1 MTKKSNFD
9 ILYGPYFNLIKM
21 KIYLASKSPRRKE
34 LLTLMGVDFD
44 LLLVDAPEIIAPNE
58 RPEDY
63 SMRITKEKLE
73 AAWQEL
79 NQNAMPVLPV
89 LCADTEVVL
98 DEKILGK
105 PESYDHAFSMI
116 KSYSNRSHQVLTSVG
131 VQYHDYQKIMMNTT
145 VVTFASMSDAD
156 IHQYLAG
163 GDYQGK
169 SGAYGIQSFLGQFI
183 SKIDGCFYS
192 VMGLPLNSVRLL
204 LKEIHIQA

>member
-1 MTKKSNFD
+1 
-9 ILYGPYFNLIKM
+9 M

-79 NQNAMPVLPV
+79 NQNALPVLPV

-98 DEKILGK
+98 DDKILGK
-105 PESYDHAFSMI
+105 PESYDHAFNMI
-116 KSYSNRSHQVLTSVG
+116 KSYSNRSHHVLTSVG
-131 VQYHDYQKIMMNTT
+131 VQYHDYQKILMNTT

-156 IHQYLAG
+156 IHQYLAS

-169 SGAYGIQSFLGQFI
+169 SGAYGIQSYLGQFI

-204 LKEIHIQA
+204 LKETHT